1 MSKKKIIIF
10 IGLSEKASNAKKIID
25 ADYRPPVKRVDIL
38 KALNDKPD
46 IIGIIDGVFHQ
57 YPAVSHKEIMKAL
70 DEGVTVVGGSSMG
83 ALRASELDSLGMIGI
98 GYVYQHYRDG
108 IITSDDDVAVSFD
121 SESGTLLSEALVNV
135 DYKLNMAV
143 HEGIINSEL
152 KKHII
157 KSAKSIYYPKRT
169 YYNIFKKSELDED
182 TINKLSDFIVK
193 VPNIKT
199 LDAIDVLKY
208 IKKLDEED

>member
-1 MSKKKIIIF
+1 MSNKKIIIF

-25 ADYRPPVKRVDIL
+25 ADYRPPVKRGDIL

-108 IITSDDDVAVSFD
+108 IINSDDDVAVSFD

-135 DYKLNMAV
+135 DYKLNLAV
-143 HEGIINSEL
+143 EEGIINPEL

-157 KSAKSIYYPKRT
+157 KTAKSIYYPKRT

-193 VPNIKT
+193 IPDIKT

-208 IKKLDEED
+208 IKKLDDEN

>member
-1 MSKKKIIIF
+1 MSNKKIIIF

-25 ADYRPPVKRVDIL
+25 ADYRPPVKRGDIL

-108 IITSDDDVAVSFD
+108 IINSDDDVAVSFD

-135 DYKLNMAV
+135 DYKLNLAV
-143 HEGIINSEL
+143 EEGIINPEL

-157 KSAKSIYYPKRT
+157 KTAKSIYYPKRN

-193 VPNIKT
+193 IPDIKT

-208 IKKLDEED
+208 IKKLDDEN

>member
-25 ADYRPPVKRVDIL
+25 ADYRPPVKRGDIL